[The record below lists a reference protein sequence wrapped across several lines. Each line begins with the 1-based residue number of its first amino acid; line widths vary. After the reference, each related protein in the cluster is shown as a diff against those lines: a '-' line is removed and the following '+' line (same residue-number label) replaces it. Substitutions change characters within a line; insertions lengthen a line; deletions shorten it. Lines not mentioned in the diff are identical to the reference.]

1 MTRWLAAGMV
11 AAAAIFCLG
20 TGAGASA
27 QQPATASAAA
37 LHAKRLE
44 LQPQLQASSFGE
56 RLVLSS
62 RELSDQL
69 VGDVYAEVTHPFA
82 DLGGTFRTP
91 AGICELL
98 FLHLNVRS
106 CTPSSGAD
114 GDGVALLVGPK
125 RAGAAGM
132 QYRMSYAMRAELA
145 DAAYLRVTLSAAQG
159 PLSTR
164 DYRMVF
170 EVVPIDDSR
179 SFVHFGYAY
188 GYGTLAKMAMGAY
201 LATAGRDKIGFT
213 AEGKDA
219 DGRPI
224 YVRGE
229 RAAVE
234 RNVMRY
240 YLALLAHSS
249 VRNGTREEQLQARL
263 RAWFALTE
271 RYAAQLH
278 EYDLAEYLQEKR
290 DDLAR
295 SDTAK

>member
-1 MTRWLAAGMV
+1 MTRWLAAGLV
-11 AAAAIFCLG
+11 AAAMFCLG
-20 TGAGASA
+20 TGVSVRA
-27 QQPATASAAA
+27 QQAAPGSATA

-56 RLVLSS
+56 QLVLSS
-62 RELSDQL
+62 RELPNRL
-69 VGDVYAEVTHPFA
+69 EGDVHAEVAHPFA
-82 DLGGTFRTP
+82 DLGSAFRTP

-106 CTPSSGAD
+106 CTPSGGANSE
-114 GDGVALLVGPK
+114 GVALVVGPK
-125 RAGAAGM
+125 RAGGPGM
-132 QYRMSYAMRAELA
+132 QYRMSYAMRAEVA
-145 DAAYLRVTLSAAQG
+145 DAAYLRVTLSAPEG
-159 PLSTR
+159 PLSTT

-170 EVVPIDDSR
+170 EAVPIDGSR

-201 LATAGRDKIGFT
+201 LGTLGRDKIGFT

-219 DGRPI
+219 DGRVI

-249 VRNGTREEQLQARL
+249 VRAGTREEQMQARL

-271 RYAAQLH
+271 RYAPQLH
-278 EYDLAEYLQEKR
+278 EYDLAEYLKEKR

-295 SDTAK
+295 SDAAK